1 MTLKGLR
8 LTWLPFRIACV
19 LGFNWVVQFE
29 GADHVANEEM
39 KISSRDPSERLLLA
53 MLEKD
58 TESLEQLVPKGS
70 SP

>member
-1 MTLKGLR
+1 M
-8 LTWLPFRIACV
+8 

-58 TESLEQLVPKGS
+58 TASLEQLVPKGS

>member
-1 MTLKGLR
+1 M
-8 LTWLPFRIACV
+8 A
-19 LGFNWVVQFE
+19 QFE

-39 KISSRDPSERLLLA
+39 KNSSTDPSERLLLA

-58 TESLEQLVPKGS
+58 TASLEQLVPKDT